1 VTTIDPF
8 EHDDA
13 AYVLN
18 ALPEPERT
26 AFEAHL
32 ATCGACT
39 GRINALVPTSA
50 LLADI
55 TAADLAEPDPEHE
68 PDTLL
73 PGLLRRAAAARR
85 RQRWLV
91 NGLGGLAAACL
102 IALAVAAWP
111 TSHAGQ
117 LGHQPAP
124 QAMSALTAS
133 PLHATATATDRKW
146 GTQINLDCR
155 YTGYGDASTRLT
167 YALRIVDRAGAAHDL
182 GTWTLQ
188 PGTDTTFTSGTA
200 LRRDQIASI
209 EITRPSGTPILQL
222 TT

>member
-39 GRINALVPTSA
+39 GRVNALVPTSA

-133 PLHATATATDRKW
+133 PLHATATVTDRAW

-155 YTGYGDASTRLT
+155 YTGYGNASTRLT
-167 YALRIVDRAGAAHDL
+167 YALQITDRAGATHEL
-182 GTWTLQ
+182 GSWTLR

-200 LRRDQIASI
+200 LQRGQISSI
-209 EITRPSGTPILQL
+209 EITRPNGTPILHL
-222 TT
+222 ST

>member
-13 AYVLN
+13 AYILN
-18 ALPEPERT
+18 ALSEPERQ

-32 ATCGACT
+32 ATCAACSA
-39 GRINALVPTSA
+39 RVNALSATSV
-50 LLADI
+50 LLTDI
-55 TAADLAEPDPEHE
+55 TAADLAESEPE

-73 PGLLRRAAAARR
+73 PGLLRRAASARR
-85 RQRWLV
+85 RQRWLL

-111 TSHAGQ
+111 TSHASQ
-117 LGHQPAP
+117 HSHHPAP

-133 PLHATATATDRKW
+133 PLHATAMVTDRKW
-146 GTQINLDCR
+146 GTRIDLDCR
-155 YTGYGDASTRLT
+155 YAGYGDASTRLT
-167 YALRIVDRAGAAHDL
+167 YALRIVDRAGATHDL
-182 GTWTLQ
+182 GTWTLR
-188 PGTDTTFTSGTA
+188 PGTDTAFTSGTA
-200 LRRDQIASI
+200 LQRDQIGSI
-209 EITRPSGTPILQL
+209 EITRPDGTPLLQL

>member
-1 VTTIDPF
+1 MTIDPF

-18 ALPEPERT
+18 ALPEPERA

-32 ATCGACT
+32 ATCAACT
-39 GRINALVPTSA
+39 GRVNALAATSA

-55 TAADLAEPDPEHE
+55 TAADLAEPDPE

-73 PGLLRRAAAARR
+73 PGLLRRAAGARR

-102 IALAVAAWP
+102 IALAVAVWP

-117 LGHQPAP
+117 PSHQPAP
-124 QAMSALTAS
+124 QALSALTAS
-133 PLHATATATDRKW
+133 PVQATATVTDRNW

-155 YTGYGDASTRLT
+155 YTGYGDASTRLI
-167 YALRIVDRAGAAHDL
+167 YALRIVDRAGVTHDL
-182 GTWTLQ
+182 GSWTLR

-200 LRRDQIASI
+200 LPRDQISSI
-209 EITRPSGTPILQL
+209 EITRPDGTPVLHL

>member
-1 VTTIDPF
+1 VTIDPF

-18 ALPEPERT
+18 ALPEPERE

-32 ATCGACT
+32 ATCADCT
-39 GRINALVPTSA
+39 GRVNALAATST

-55 TAADLAEPDPEHE
+55 TAADLAEPDPE

-73 PGLLRRAAAARR
+73 PGLQRRAASARR

-91 NGLGGLAAACL
+91 NGLSGLAAACL

-111 TSHAGQ
+111 TSHASEPS
-117 LGHQPAP
+117 HQPAR
-124 QAMSALTAS
+124 QALSALAAS
-133 PLHATATATDRKW
+133 PVRATAALVSRKW

-155 YTGYGDASTRLT
+155 YTGYGEAST
-167 YALRIVDRAGAAHDL
+167 YALQVIDRAGAAHEL

-188 PGTDTTFTSGTA
+188 PGTDTMFTSGTA
-200 LRRDQIASI
+200 LRRDQISDI
-209 EITRPSGTPILQL
+209 RITRRDGTPILHL

>member
-1 VTTIDPF
+1 MTTIDPF

-18 ALPEPERT
+18 ALSEPERT
-26 AFEAHL
+26 VFEAHL
-32 ATCGACT
+32 ATCAACI
-39 GRINALVPTSA
+39 GRVDTLAATSA
-50 LLADI
+50 LLSDI
-55 TAADLAEPDPEHE
+55 TAADLAEPAPE

-73 PGLLRRAAAARR
+73 PGLLRRAAAAQR

-102 IALAVAAWP
+102 IALAVAMWP
-111 TSHAGQ
+111 TSHAS
-117 LGHQPAP
+117 LPSHQPAP
-124 QAMSALTAS
+124 QALSALIAS
-133 PLHATATATDRKW
+133 PLHATATVTDRKW

-155 YTGYGDASTRLT
+155 YAGYGDASTRFT
-167 YALRIVDRAGAAHDL
+167 YALRIVDRAGVTHDL
-182 GTWTLQ
+182 GTWTIR

-200 LRRDQIASI
+200 LSRGQIGSI
-209 EITRPSGTPILQL
+209 EITRPDGTPILHL

>member
-18 ALPEPERT
+18 ALPEAGRT

-32 ATCGACT
+32 ATCAACT
-39 GRINALVPTSA
+39 ERVSALAATSA

-55 TAADLAEPDPEHE
+55 SAADLAEPDPE

-85 RQRWLV
+85 RQRWLI

-111 TSHAGQ
+111 TSHASQ
-117 LGHQPAP
+117 PSHQPAP
-124 QAMSALTAS
+124 QALSALTAS
-133 PLHATATATDRKW
+133 PLHATATVTDRKW

-167 YALRIVDRAGAAHDL
+167 YALRIVDRAGATHDL

-209 EITRPSGTPILQL
+209 EITRPNRTPILQL

>member
-1 VTTIDPF
+1 MRTVDQF

-18 ALPEPERT
+18 MLSESERT
-26 AFEAHL
+26 LFETHL
-32 ATCGACT
+32 ATCSACA
-39 GRINALVPTSA
+39 GRVNALAATSA

-55 TAADLAEPDPEHE
+55 TAADLADPVRE

-102 IALAVAAWP
+102 IAIAVAVWP
-111 TSHAGQ
+111 TSHASQ
-117 LGHQPAP
+117 PSHEPAP

-133 PLHATATATDRKW
+133 PVHATAAVTDRTW
-146 GTQINLDCR
+146 GTQISLDCR
-155 YTGYGDASTRLT
+155 YTGHGNASTRLT
-167 YALRIVDRAGAAHDL
+167 YALQITDRTGITHDL

-188 PGTDTTFTSGTA
+188 PGTDTIFTSGTA
-200 LRRDQIASI
+200 LPRGQIGSI
-209 EITRPSGTPILQL
+209 EITRPNGTPILHL

>member
-1 VTTIDPF
+1 VTTIDQF
-8 EHDDA
+8 EQDDA

-18 ALPEPERT
+18 ALSEPERE
-26 AFEAHL
+26 AFEVHL
-32 ATCGACT
+32 ATCAACT
-39 GRINALVPTSA
+39 RRVNALSATSV
-50 LLADI
+50 LLADF
-55 TAADLAEPDPEHE
+55 TAADLAESDPE

-73 PGLLRRAAAARR
+73 PGLLRRAASARR

-102 IALAVAAWP
+102 VALAVAAWP
-111 TSHAGQ
+111 TSQAGQ
-117 LGHQPAP
+117 PSHQPAP

-133 PLHATATATDRKW
+133 PLHATATVTDRPW

-155 YTGYGDASTRLT
+155 YPGYGDASTRLT
-167 YALRIVDRAGAAHDL
+167 YALRIVDRAGATHDL

-200 LRRDQIASI
+200 LQHDQISSI
-209 EITRPSGTPILQL
+209 EITRPNGTPLLQL
-222 TT
+222 TV

>member
-1 VTTIDPF
+1 VTITDPF

-13 AYVLN
+13 AYVLD
-18 ALPEPERT
+18 ALSEPERET
-26 AFEAHL
+26 FEAHL
-32 ATCGACT
+32 ATCTACT
-39 GRINALVPTSA
+39 MRVNTLAATST

-55 TAADLAEPDPEHE
+55 TADDLAEPEPE

-73 PGLLRRAAAARR
+73 PGLLRRAASSRR

-102 IALAVAAWP
+102 IALAVAVWP
-111 TSHAGQ
+111 TSHASPPS
-117 LGHQPAP
+117 HQPAP
-124 QAMSALTAS
+124 QALSALIAS
-133 PLHATATATDRKW
+133 PLHATATVTDRKW

-155 YTGYGDASTRLT
+155 YAGYGDASTRFT
-167 YALRIVDRAGAAHDL
+167 YALRIVDRAGVTHDL
-182 GTWTLQ
+182 GTWTIR

-200 LRRDQIASI
+200 LPRGQIGSI
-209 EITRPSGTPILQL
+209 EITRPNGTPILHL

>member
-18 ALPEPERT
+18 ALSEPERA

-32 ATCGACT
+32 ATCAACT
-39 GRINALVPTSA
+39 GRVNALSATSV

-55 TAADLAEPDPEHE
+55 TAADLAEPDPE

-73 PGLLRRAAAARR
+73 PGLLRHAASARR
-85 RQRWLV
+85 RQRWFV

-111 TSHAGQ
+111 TSNASQ
-117 LGHQPAP
+117 PSRPPAP

-133 PLHATATATDRKW
+133 PLHATATVTDRNW

-167 YALRIVDRAGAAHDL
+167 YALRVVDRAGVTHDL
-182 GTWTLQ
+182 GTWTLR
-188 PGTDTTFTSGTA
+188 PGADTTFTSGTA
-200 LRRDQIASI
+200 LQRDQISSI
-209 EITRPSGTPILQL
+209 EITRPNGTPILQL

>member
-18 ALPEPERT
+18 LLSEPERA

-32 ATCGACT
+32 TTCAACT
-39 GRINALVPTSA
+39 GRVNALSATSV

-55 TAADLAEPDPEHE
+55 TAAELAVPPPE

-73 PGLLRRAAAARR
+73 PGLLRRAASTRR

-102 IALAVAAWP
+102 IALAVTAWS
-111 TSHAGQ
+111 TSHAS
-117 LGHQPAP
+117 QPRNQQAA

-133 PLHATATATDRKW
+133 PLRATATVTDRKW
-146 GTQINLDCR
+146 GTEINLDCR
-155 YTGYGDASTRLT
+155 YIGYGDASTRLT
-167 YALRIVDRAGAAHDL
+167 YALRIVDRAGATHDL

-188 PGTDTTFTSGTA
+188 PGTDTIFTSGTA
-200 LRRDQIASI
+200 LQRDQISSI